1 MKRWENARNAQ
12 RSDRVRPQAAV
23 LRRLPDTAHRA
34 DRDVARDA
42 GYGGALHVASWTTGL
57 SEPSKP
63 ATFASVAATPAIATS
78 AKTGSASV
86 GTVVE
91 TVVETVDGTVVGT
104 VDGTAAAGATVVRRA
119 WTPRRIALWSAA
131 GLLAAV
137 ALWWLYDRLT
147 HVDVTDARIASHMVL
162 ISSRVPGW
170 IVDVPVQTG
179 QRVRKGDVL
188 VRIDDREARARLAE
202 SVADVA
208 VVQARIGGA
217 QTQVT
222 MVGGQTAS
230 RVTGQR
236 SRLDA
241 ARSALASAS
250 AALSLASAEHERAR
264 TLRGRKLL
272 SEGDFDAKHTAFQRA
287 EQARAQAQADVAA
300 MVAGLAESQAATGET
315 VVKHDD
321 LKVLLGERE
330 RLAAVRDSLAATLD
344 DHAVKSP
351 LDGLVDESFINNG
364 EYVQTGQRMLVLHR
378 PGDLYVKANVKE
390 TDVRYVHVG
399 NAAQV
404 SVDAV
409 PDKVYAGH
417 VTRVSGAVNSSFSL
431 LPNPN
436 PGGNFTKITQRV
448 EVRVDLDDRDPG
460 LKPGM
465 MVEVRFRK

>member
-1 MKRWENARNAQ
+1 M
-12 RSDRVRPQAAV
+12 
-23 LRRLPDTAHRA
+23 RRLPDTAHRA
-34 DRDVARDA
+34 DRDVVRDA

-63 ATFASVAATPAIATS
+63 ATCASVAATPTIATS

-86 GTVVE
+86 GTVVGAVVE
-91 TVVETVDGTVVGT
+91 TVVETVVGIVVGT
-104 VDGTAAAGATVVRRA
+104 VDGTFDGTAAGVTVARRA

-137 ALWWLYDRLT
+137 ALWWLFDRLT

-330 RLAAVRDSLAATLD
+330 RLAAVRDRLAATLD

-399 NAAQV
+399 NAAEV